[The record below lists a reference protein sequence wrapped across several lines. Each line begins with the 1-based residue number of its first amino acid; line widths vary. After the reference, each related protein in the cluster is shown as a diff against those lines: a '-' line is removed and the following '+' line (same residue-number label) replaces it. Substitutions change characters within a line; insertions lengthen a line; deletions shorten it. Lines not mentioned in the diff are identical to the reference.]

1 MTMHTLVLRA
11 TTALA
16 CLFAVSAHAE
26 DATPLDQILVTGL
39 KGSEDFG
46 LKSGIPIDKVPQS
59 IQVIGADDLIARG
72 ATSIGEALRAIPSAS
87 VGNSRVARFQSFSL
101 KVRGFL
107 VDQMRNGIRQR
118 YYEDVD
124 ASALSNIAR
133 LEVLKGPSA
142 VLYGQSAVGGIIS
155 IVTKQPTEQ
164 WEASVAGTFG
174 NYQQRQVTLD
184 IGGPVTETFSV
195 RLTGELERS
204 GTFVDFQDIDRENVA
219 LTLRWQPADWAVAHL
234 VTEYVE
240 RRTRSN
246 PGLPVVGTVVSNGV
260 ADIPRSRF
268 LAEPG
273 FSDLSASSPLVQA
286 WVDFNLGGG
295 WTLTPRLQYSQL
307 KTPFT
312 EIRVRGVEAGDP
324 TLVRRTGRIGAEDDD
339 YIIAQLDLAGSVKTG
354 PLTHRLLAGFEFDR
368 ERSTFLQSNFVTVP
382 SINALNPVYLTVPP
396 ASTFGFDF
404 RQSLNGYA
412 VYFQDRIEITPD
424 IELLGGVRQSW
435 LNNDGYFSTD
445 PTDLGPV
452 DEANITST
460 TWQIGATWK
469 LGHGFSLFTGYN
481 TGFDVENVF
490 GLRLVNGNPLPPET
504 SNQVELG
511 MRYSGENL
519 RVSIGGF
526 QIRRQDVA
534 GDDLDNPGFSRAIGN
549 LRVRGMELEGEWR
562 PIEALT
568 LTGGYA
574 YLRGQITGSADT
586 AEIGGR
592 IADVPRHTGTVRGTA
607 ALGHGLEL
615 RGGVSYVGSR
625 AVANASAISLED
637 YAVADIGLGY
647 QWRWLQLDLSINNLA
662 DARYFTVANQGNANV
677 VYPGDPRTVS
687 GRITLNW

>member
-1 MTMHTLVLRA
+1 MTMLTLRA

-87 VGNSRVARFQSFSL
+87 VGNSRVARYQSFSL

-174 NYQQRQVTLD
+174 NFQQRQVTLD

-368 ERSTFLQSNFVTVP
+368 ERSTFLQSNFVNVP

-519 RVSIGGF
+519 RVSIAGF

-574 YLRGQITGSADT
+574 YLRGEITGSADT

>member
-1 MTMHTLVLRA
+1 MTMLTLRA

-87 VGNSRVARFQSFSL
+87 VGNSRVARYQSFSL

-174 NYQQRQVTLD
+174 NFQQRQVTLD

-268 LAEPG
+268 LAESG

-519 RVSIGGF
+519 RVSIAGF

-574 YLRGQITGSADT
+574 YLRGEITGSADT

>member
-1 MTMHTLVLRA
+1 MTMLTLRA

-87 VGNSRVARFQSFSL
+87 VGNSRVARYQSFSL

-174 NYQQRQVTLD
+174 NFQQRQVTLD

-519 RVSIGGF
+519 RVSIAGF

-574 YLRGQITGSADT
+574 YLRDEITGSADT

>member
-519 RVSIGGF
+519 RVSIAGF